1 MLEKLKPLF
10 YFDTVKLVTVHSAKL
25 GAVHRGIQFA
35 VILYI
40 FIYSIWLQ
48 KGYQEYSGV
57 NGVLYSKAKGSAYS
71 NTSSGFTF
79 YDNNDLVIPPLE
91 ANAMFILT
99 SYIATTQSRGICN
112 SNTNK
117 CKNDSDCP
125 NNQYTPN
132 GIILPQCN
140 TTAGYCLARGWCPWE
155 DDNDPSATVT
165 IEGLNTSEWTIFLR
179 SSVNYFLFDVE
190 EAEPTN
196 PVTGQDLFVLS
207 NMLGGGNLYTDCLEG
222 CIVNVDIDWTCN
234 LDQGTCTPVTTFT
247 LTPGG
252 FNYRTVQY
260 SFDQSQRLLQK
271 LYGVRFLTQIT
282 GQGGRF
288 SFFRMIITIGSGAAF
303 FTLATVITDF
313 VLLIIFRSD
322 ETMFSKKKYAHFGL
336 KESTNEEQ
344 LDYSNQS

>member
-1 MLEKLKPLF
+1 LEKLKPLF

-57 NGVLYSKAKGSAYS
+57 NGDLYSKVKGAAYT
-71 NTSSGFTF
+71 NTSGNFTF
-79 YDNNDLVIPPLE
+79 YDNNDLIIPPLE

-99 SYIATTQSRGICN
+99 SYIKTYQTRGICE
-112 SNTNK
+112 STNK
-117 CKNDSDCP
+117 CKVDSDCTYGP
-125 NNQYTPN
+125 TSN
-132 GIILPQCN
+132 GIILANCS
-140 TTAGYCLARGWCPWE
+140 TTGFCMAQGWCPWE

-165 IEGLNTSEWTIFLR
+165 IEGLNTSVWTIFLR

-190 EAEPTN
+190 LAEPTN
-196 PVTGQDLFVLS
+196 PITGQDLFVLED
-207 NMLGGGNLYTDCLEG
+207 MLGGGDIYADCLSG

-234 LDQGTCTPVTTFT
+234 LDQGKCVPVTTFT

-252 FNYRTVQY
+252 YNYRSVQY
-260 SFDQSQRLLQK
+260 TFDQTGRLLQK
-271 LYGVRFLTQIT
+271 LYGVRFLIQIS

-288 SFFRMIITIGSGAAF
+288 SFFRMIITIGAGAAF

-313 VLLIIFRSD
+313 VLMVIFRSD
-322 ETMFSKKKYAHFGL
+322 QSMFSKKKYAHFGL
-336 KESTNEEQ
+336 KDSTNEEQ
-344 LDYSNQS
+344 LDYTNQS